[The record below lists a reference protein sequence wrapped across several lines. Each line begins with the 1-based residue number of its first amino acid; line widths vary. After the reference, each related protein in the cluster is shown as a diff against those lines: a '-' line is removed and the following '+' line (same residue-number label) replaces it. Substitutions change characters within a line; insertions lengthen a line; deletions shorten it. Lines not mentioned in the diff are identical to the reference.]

1 MRLRDVLDQPEL
13 RLALL
18 VGADHLD
25 RPVRRVFT
33 TDLLDPRRYLSGGEL
48 VLTGLM
54 WRRGPEDSESFVAAL
69 AAGEITAL
77 GAGDAT
83 YGSIPP
89 DLVAACRRHGVPLFE
104 VPVEVSFRAITE
116 RVLGRHRGLV
126 TAVAEG
132 AGLADVLPLV
142 AADLGVW
149 VLSPT
154 GRTVAGTGELSES
167 TAAELARAYL
177 VADRLPRVVPVGDR
191 RFSLFAAPPQIGH
204 PRDGDPASYR
214 LAGWFLACDTTDRAE
229 PRNTG
234 FAPPDDLLNELVIE
248 LLTLVALE
256 RARRDEGLRV
266 ERRLAAELLGLLT
279 GAPGPAPEPGE
290 LSARLRSCRLSPDGT
305 FLALRATLTGA
316 PPHAGLACVEEIVRP
331 FARHAAIAAVGAVP
345 GSGSGTHGGVLAV
358 IPITGAATGTDPS
371 VETGAVVEAIRHGV
385 RTLRPGLGSAR
396 LAVGVS
402 DPVLGGAAL
411 PGAVEQARHAHEQA
425 IARPD
430 QAIVVSCA
438 ELASHLLLLAGVPGP
453 ARLAFRDRLLGPLLD
468 YDRAH
473 EADMVRTL
481 DTFLSCSGSWNR
493 TAALLHVHVNTLRY
507 RIQRIEQIT
516 GRDLGHFAD
525 RVDFFLALRLH

>member
-18 VGADHLD
+18 TGADHLD

-33 TDLLDPRRYLSGGEL
+33 TDLLNPRRYLAGGEL

-54 WRRGPEDSESFVAAL
+54 WHRGPEDSESFVAAL
-69 AAGEITAL
+69 AAGEVTAL

-89 DLVAACRRHGVPLFE
+89 DLVAACRRHGVPLLE

-116 RVLGRHRGLV
+116 RVLGRHRRLV
-126 TAVAEG
+126 AAVAEG
-132 AGLADVLPLV
+132 ARLVDVLPLV
-142 AADLGVW
+142 GADLGVW

-154 GRTVAGTGELSES
+154 GRTVAGTGQLSES
-167 TAAELARAYL
+167 TAAELALAYL
-177 VADRLPRVVPVGDR
+177 VADRLPGTVPVGDR
-191 RFSLFAAPPQIGH
+191 RFSLFAAPAHTDP
-204 PRDGDPASYR
+204 GDPPSCR
-214 LAGWFLACDTTDRAE
+214 MAGWFLACDTTDRASPHDTGLGPADE
-229 PRNTG
+229 P
-234 FAPPDDLLNELVIE
+234 LSELVTE

-290 LSARLRSCRLSPDGT
+290 LNARLRSCRLSPDGT
-305 FLALRATLTGA
+305 FVALRATLSGGPT
-316 PPHAGLACVEEIVRP
+316 HAGLACVEEIVRP
-331 FARHAAIAAVGAVP
+331 IAPRAAIAALGAVP
-345 GSGSGTHGGVLAV
+345 GSGPEAGTHGGVLAIV
-358 IPITGAATGTDPS
+358 PITGAPPDTDRS
-371 VETGAVVEAIRHGV
+371 VEGSAIVEAIRHGV
-385 RTLRPGLGSAR
+385 RTLRPGLRSAR
-396 LAVGVS
+396 LAIGVS

-411 PGAVEQARHAHEQA
+411 PGAVEQARHAHEHA

-438 ELASHLLLLAGVPGP
+438 ELASHLLLLAGVPDP
-453 ARLAFRDRLLGPLLD
+453 ARRAFRDRLLGPLLD
-468 YDRAH
+468 YDQAH
-473 EADMVRTL
+473 DADLVRTL

-493 TAALLHVHVNTLRY
+493 TAAQLHVHVNTLRY

-516 GRDLGHFAD
+516 GRDLGRFAD
-525 RVDFFLALRLH
+525 RVDFYLALRLH